1 MRYPDDV
8 GTRYRQRGYW
18 GDEILPDIVR
28 AWASRHGERTALLTA
43 RDNWDFVTL
52 IARADRFGRH
62 LASFGVSAGEAVVLQ
77 HRNDTDFIVALLAV
91 LLLGAVPVLALP
103 AHQQRE
109 VTHVAALATAVAYLG
124 SEHAG
129 IDTLALQD
137 AVPSL
142 RFSLLASPD
151 RRFADWP
158 GDAIDPLP
166 LPAVRP
172 DDVALLLLSG
182 GTTGM
187 PKLIARTHADYIY
200 NFRASAALCAVTAE
214 DRYLAALPMAHNFPL
229 GCPGILGTLEQGGVV
244 VVPPSSAPEEAFETI
259 ARHRAT
265 MTALVPS
272 LAALWLEAA
281 EWERPDLSSMRLLQ
295 VGGAKLDV
303 VTANQLASAFPCR
316 LQQVFGMAEGF
327 LNFTRLDDPPD
338 LIAATQGRPLCD
350 DDEVRIVDDHGQD
363 VPTGD
368 VGELLVRG
376 PYTIRGY
383 YRATD
388 YNRQAFTPDGFYRSG
403 DRVRRLA
410 NGHLIVEGR
419 IKDVINR
426 HGESI
431 AADEIEACLRDHPAV
446 RDAAVFADPQTG
458 YDEAVH
464 AAVISDDATLTLNDI
479 RAFFASLSV
488 AAYKWP
494 DRLSHVRQF
503 PLTPI
508 GKVDKRQLATLLREP
523 TARTPEDIVS
533 IPTAIARR
541 GADSAL

>member
-1 MRYPDDV
+1 MPDATSPSRTVLLPDMRYPDDV
-8 GTRYRQRGYW
+8 QTRYRQRGYW
-18 GDEILPDIVR
+18 GDEVLPDIVR
-28 AWASRHGERTALLTA
+28 AWASRHGERAALLTE
-43 RDNWDFVTL
+43 RDDWDFVTL
-52 IARADRFGRH
+52 VARADRFGCH
-62 LASFGVSAGEAVVLQ
+62 LAARGVTVGDAVVLQ
-77 HRNDTDFIVALLAV
+77 HRNDTDFIVALLAL

-109 VTHVAALATAVAYLG
+109 VTHVAELATAVCYLG

-129 IDTLALQD
+129 IDTVALQA

-151 RRFADWP
+151 RRFADWS
-158 GDAIDPLP
+158 GDAVGPLP
-166 LPAVRP
+166 RPAVHP
-172 DDVALLLLSG
+172 EDIALLLLSG

-200 NFRASAALCAVTAE
+200 NFRASAALCGITAE
-214 DRYLAALPMAHNFPL
+214 DRYLAGLPMAHNFLL
-229 GCPGILGTLEQGGVV
+229 GCPGILGTLEQGGSV
-244 VVPPSSAPEEAFETI
+244 VVPPSSAAEEAFETI

-265 MTALVPS
+265 LTALVPS

-295 VGGAKLDV
+295 VGGAKLDAA
-303 VTANQLASAFPCR
+303 TANHLASKFDCVI
-316 LQQVFGMAEGF
+316 QQVFGMAEGL

-350 DDEVRIVDDHGQD
+350 DDEVRIVDDRGQD

-410 NGHLIVEGR
+410 SGHLIVEGR

-431 AADEIEACLRDHPAV
+431 AADEIEACLRDHPAI
-446 RDAAVFADPQTG
+446 RDAAVFADQQAG
-458 YDEAVH
+458 YDEAIH
-464 AAVISDDATLTLNDI
+464 AAVISDDAALTLNDV
-479 RAFFASLSV
+479 RAFFANLKV

-494 DRLSHVRQF
+494 DKLSHIRQF

-523 TARTPEDIVS
+523 AAPNT
-533 IPTAIARR
+533 
-541 GADSAL
+541 

>member
-1 MRYPDDV
+1 MPDAISPSRTVLLPDMRYSDDV
-8 GTRYRQRGYW
+8 QTRYRQRGYW
-18 GDEILPDIVR
+18 GDEVLSDVVR
-28 AWASRHGERTALLTA
+28 AWASRHAKRTALLTE
-43 RDNWDFVTL
+43 RDDWDFVTL
-52 IARADRFGRH
+52 VARADRFGCH
-62 LASFGVSAGEAVVLQ
+62 LAARGVSAGEAVILQ
-77 HRNDTDFIVALLAV
+77 HRNDTDFIVALLAL

-109 VTHVAALATAVAYLG
+109 VTHVAELATAVCYLG

-129 IDTLALQD
+129 IDTVALQA

-142 RFSLLASPD
+142 CFSLLASPD
-151 RRFADWP
+151 RRFADWSD
-158 GDAIDPLP
+158 DAIGSLP
-166 LPAVRP
+166 RPAVRP
-172 DDVALLLLSG
+172 EDIALLLLSG

-200 NFRASAALCAVTAE
+200 NFRASAALCAITAE
-214 DRYLAALPMAHNFPL
+214 DSYLAALPMAHNFPL
-229 GCPGILGTLEQGGVV
+229 GCPGILGTLDRGGSV
-244 VVPPSSAPEEAFETI
+244 VVPPSSAAEEAFETI

-265 MTALVPS
+265 LTALVPS

-281 EWERPDLSSMRLLQ
+281 EWERPDLSSMRLVQ
-295 VGGAKLDV
+295 VGGAKLDAA
-303 VTANQLASAFPCR
+303 TADQLASKFGCVI
-316 LQQVFGMAEGF
+316 QQVFGMAEGL

-350 DDEVRIVDDHGQD
+350 DDEVRVVDDRGQD

-410 NGHLIVEGR
+410 SGHLIVEGR

-446 RDAAVFADPQTG
+446 RDAAVFADQLAG
-458 YDEAVH
+458 YDEAIH
-464 AAVISDDATLTLNDI
+464 AAVISDDATLTLNDV
-479 RAFFASLSV
+479 RAFFASLRV

-494 DRLSHVRQF
+494 DKLSHIRQF

-523 TARTPEDIVS
+523 AAPNT
-533 IPTAIARR
+533 
-541 GADSAL
+541 